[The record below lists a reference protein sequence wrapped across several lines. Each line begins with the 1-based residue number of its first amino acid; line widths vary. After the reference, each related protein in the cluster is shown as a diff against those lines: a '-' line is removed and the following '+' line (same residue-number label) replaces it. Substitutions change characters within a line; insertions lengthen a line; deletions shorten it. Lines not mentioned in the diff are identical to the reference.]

1 MYVRRRYLVINDKL
15 RLRVAKHMDFV
26 TKMTD
31 VVLHCPTRVN
41 VTVTARLRR
50 FVWEDFCRWEPLF
63 NLLAF
68 FPGTTA
74 SGSLDK
80 RRVCDDA
87 ASENEPSL
95 YKATIENVE

>member
-1 MYVRRRYLVINDKL
+1 MAL
-15 RLRVAKHMDFV
+15 V
-26 TKMTD
+26 TKMTN
-31 VVLHCPTRVN
+31 VVLHCPARVN

-50 FVWEDFCRWEPLF
+50 FVWEDFCRWETIF

-68 FPGTTA
+68 FTGTTA

-80 RRVCDDA
+80 RRVCYDSA
-87 ASENEPSL
+87 LENEPSL